1 MTGWQPILLAAR
13 RSLIAL
19 AVVALLCV
27 SAVVALHL
35 LASALNT
42 EVVQLGGAVQQQ
54 RDQINLKRED
64 LRNVRSHI
72 ARFERLRTQGLLGTP
87 DRPLWVEELL
97 ASHSRL
103 GLPGPL
109 VYQLQI
115 PKTVT
120 DANAQSPANA
130 PPAAPEGTG
139 EDPLVHDLQFEL
151 RDVHEGDVLRLIQD
165 FRAHVKGRFRVNA
178 CTFAEPRENG
188 MLAQCVLRF
197 VTVPP
202 VVEAKPPS

>member
-19 AVVALLCV
+19 ALVALLCIG
-27 SAVVALHL
+27 AVVALHML
-35 LASALNT
+35 AQSLGTEVMQLASS
-42 EVVQLGGAVQQQ
+42 VQQQ
-54 RDQINLKRED
+54 RDQISLKRED

-72 ARFERLRTQGLLGTP
+72 ARFEQLRAQGLLGTP

-103 GLPGPL
+103 NLPGQL
-109 VYQLQI
+109 AYQLQV

-120 DANAQSPANA
+120 DANAQTSVNA
-130 PPAAPEGTG
+130 PPTTIQGTG
-139 EDPLVHDLQFEL
+139 DEPLVHDLQFEL

-165 FRAHVKGRFRVNA
+165 FRSHVKGRFRVNA
-178 CTFAEPRENG
+178 CTFSEPWDKG
-188 MLAQCVLRF
+188 MTAQCVLRF
-197 VTVPP
+197 VTM
-202 VVEAKPPS
+202 PSAPETKSGS